1 MPHKVVSEKLRLGV
15 NYSYTLLLGL
25 YARMIRPA
33 KENLSTRLSSPKSK
47 ITDILAKY
55 ATSRGSLIPILQD
68 IQEKFGYLSEEALEE
83 LERLMGISA
92 NEIYG
97 VATFYT
103 QFRFSPP
110 GEHTIRSCQG
120 TACHVRGGHQLL
132 QELKKHLGITAG
144 QTTKDGKFD
153 LERVACLGCCALAPV
168 VSVDGKVHA
177 QITAKKIPSI
187 VSQYAGPSW
196 LSSRRSE
203 TQRDGQAETGKEDDE
218 NT

>member
-15 NYSYTLLLGL
+15 NYSYTPLLGL

-68 IQEKFGYLSEEALEE
+68 IQEKFGYLSEEAMAE

-132 QELKKHLGITAG
+132 QKLQQNLGITAG

-187 VSQYAGPSW
+187 LSQYAG
-196 LSSRRSE
+196 
-203 TQRDGQAETGKEDDE
+203 KEDDD